1 MSCTYSNVR
10 KFKRFTDWLTDRRTP
25 KKNHEKFT
33 WTFCSNELWKPVLK
47 ISSKLQTKK
56 YGDNIWYFSIVELF
70 DLITAIKYNLLCQ
83 QLSFSIKI
91 DIWKK
96 FLNKHIL
103 IILFVLKMCSC
114 LFTDWKRQSL
124 NNSKFWDNMIL
135 NIQKTQHSLP
145 LSISGST
152 GLLWNAI
159 FTALQSKTI
168 VLIDMRNF
176 PLKLNRQFSWKHLS
190 E

>member
-10 KFKRFTDWLTDRRTP
+10 KFKRFTDWRTDRRTP
-25 KKNHEKFT
+25 KKTGKVHLNFLLQWALKT
-33 WTFCSNELWKPVLK
+33 RIKKKLK
-47 ISSKLQTKK
+47 IANKK

-70 DLITAIKYNLLCQ
+70 DLITAFKYNLLCQ

-168 VLIDMRNF
+168 ALIDIRNF

-190 E
+190 